1 MLCGYDRALPL
12 VSETDALGV
21 MQLFWTRLRDL
32 SSAANGKKVGHCKP
46 RKRKKSVGST
56 EVRTEVQD
64 GLIASKGSG
73 SMTAMSTTES
83 LGVGRPGP
91 LRMRHLSGLLC
102 LKKARPCRTR
112 LPCPFLCS

>member
-1 MLCGYDRALPL
+1 MSCALPL

-73 SMTAMSTTES
+73 SMSAMSTTES
-83 LGVGRPGP
+83 LGVGSLGSPK
-91 LRMRHLSGLLC
+91 MRHLHELLC
-102 LKKARPCRTR
+102 A
-112 LPCPFLCS
+112 